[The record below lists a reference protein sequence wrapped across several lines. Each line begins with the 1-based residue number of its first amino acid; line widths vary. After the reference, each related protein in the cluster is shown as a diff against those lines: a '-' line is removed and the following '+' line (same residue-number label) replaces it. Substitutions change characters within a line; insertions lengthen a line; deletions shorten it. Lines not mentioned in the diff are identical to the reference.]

1 MSSQARRL
9 DKVAEHFNPVL
20 NEGLV
25 DRAIAALEADLTVD
39 QVDGVPIWEIH
50 QWLDREIARLKKEE
64 QR

>member
-1 MSSQARRL
+1 MSSQDRRL

-20 NEGLV
+20 NEELV
-25 DRAIAALEADLTVD
+25 NRAIAALEADLTVD

-50 QWLDREIARLKKEE
+50 QWLDREIARLEKEE